1 MPEAPSFLLRCL
13 ILAIALGP
21 AVPIG
26 AVMASIGRRTV
37 SPGLL
42 GTAFAGG
49 IIAAML
55 CLLGGVIFALLPFPE
70 TGLLKALGEAF
81 MGAAIPEETAKFAVL
96 AGFVLR
102 HHDASRP
109 RDAILA
115 GGWVGLGFALIE
127 NFYYV
132 TSSEQWLV
140 TGAVRA
146 SLSVPG
152 HVSWGLIMGCFL
164 ARHARGLNSALPAL
178 GMPILLHGAFDAV
191 LMYREQVEKDPL
203 PGNLLFVLIFALV
216 LAAAWALMR
225 WPVCTELARL
235 DDEAATEA
243 RMSDEAAAALEVAAG
258 LSSLALI
265 ALIPLAL
272 AGMAWASLTLDL
284 RYASLAVLCI
294 MPWTFVE
301 LWRRA

>member
-1 MPEAPSFLLRCL
+1 MTEAPDFLLRCL

-21 AVPIG
+21 ALPIG
-26 AVMASIGRRTV
+26 IVMASIGRRTL

-55 CLLGGVIFALLPFPE
+55 CLLGGVIVHMLPMPQA
-70 TGLLKALGEAF
+70 GLGKALGEAF
-81 MGAAIPEETAKFAVL
+81 LGAAIPEETAKFAVL
-96 AGFVLR
+96 AGFVLL
-102 HHDASRP
+102 HHDANRA

-115 GGWVGLGFALIE
+115 GGWVGLGFALLE

-132 TSSEQWLV
+132 TASQEWLV

-152 HVSWGLIMGCFL
+152 HVSWGLIMGWFL
-164 ARHARGLNSALPAL
+164 ARRARGQGFDLGAL
-178 GMPILLHGAFDAV
+178 GVPILLHGAFDAV
-191 LMYREQVEKDPL
+191 LMYRDQVEKEPL
-203 PGNLLFVLIFALV
+203 PENLLFVLLFAVV

-225 WPVCTELARL
+225 WPVCAELARL
-235 DDEAATEA
+235 DDEAAVEA
-243 RMSDEAAAALEVAAG
+243 RMSDEAASALELAAG

-265 ALIPLAL
+265 ILIPLAL
-272 AGMAWASLTLDL
+272 GGMAWASMTFDL
-284 RYASLAVLCI
+284 R
-294 MPWTFVE
+294 
-301 LWRRA
+301 